1 MLRLR
6 RGYADTSQKGNLMN
20 FRNETLNGAPF
31 TWNGACVAAPPR
43 PTARPPAHP
52 PVSPEITVRAGIL
65 CPLLR
70 PLSHQDPPQSIS
82 RPKQIARSPPPP
94 PRARP
99 SESVPQAPVLVA
111 TAAAAAAGRSR
122 PAAWQRPYSRRRR
135 PRLERRAG
143 GQVDDTAQGGE
154 SVNHCFGNRSSL

>member
-43 PTARPPAHP
+43 PTARPP
-52 PVSPEITVRAGIL
+52 PVSPEITVCAGI
-65 CPLLR
+65 LR